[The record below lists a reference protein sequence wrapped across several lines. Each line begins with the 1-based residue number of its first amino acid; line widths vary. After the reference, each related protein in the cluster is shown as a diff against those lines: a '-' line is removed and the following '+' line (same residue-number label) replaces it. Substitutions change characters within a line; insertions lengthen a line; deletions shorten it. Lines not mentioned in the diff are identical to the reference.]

1 MMGNLETCPFIW
13 PQSGKILSKETFQQ
27 RLPFKGAERAS
38 PWSRHHLSLGEDG
51 RVPMCQSGEFLDEPP
66 WPLGLCSWGQRGPFP
81 LAFMDPLQRLME
93 KV

>member
-38 PWSRHHLSLGEDG
+38 PWSRHHLSLGEDS
-51 RVPMCQSGEFLDEPP
+51 RVPMCQSGEFLDESPGHLGSALGDREVHSP
-66 WPLGLCSWGQRGPFP
+66 WLSWTHLRG
-81 LAFMDPLQRLME
+81 
-93 KV
+93 